1 VYVLDR
7 GLVLVPGP
15 KSTDNG
21 KDRLINTMREAGSA
35 TALAEKHRFLP
46 YEEIAS
52 VQLVKKIP
60 VRVDLTLHSGETVP
74 LHQGWTG
81 ETLAKDSDEVLRQAL
96 APFITVSAQ

>member
-1 VYVLDR
+1 VLSR

-21 KDRLINTMREAGSA
+21 KDRLITTLREAGSA
-35 TALAEKHRFLP
+35 TALAERYRFIA
-46 YEEIAS
+46 YEDIAS

-60 VRVDLTLHSGETVP
+60 VRVDIALHAGETIQ

-81 ETLAKDSDEVLRQAL
+81 ETLAKDSDEMLRQAL
-96 APFITVSAQ
+96 APFVTAGAQ